1 MGKIR
6 ILEDKI
12 VNQIA
17 AGEVVERPAAVLKEL
32 IENSLDANARCIEVS
47 LERGGR
53 NLLAVADDGHGMDA
67 ADALMCLERH
77 GTSKIRD
84 ANDLY
89 KIASLGFRGE
99 AVPSIAAVSRF
110 NIVTRQHDSDVGTK
124 VVVEGGVIKARE
136 PVGCPIGTKISAGNL
151 FYNVPVRRKFLRTV
165 NTELSHCLEMVISQ
179 ALIRPDVD
187 WTVAHDGRVVL
198 RAPVAKSR
206 KERAATLLKGH
217 GRALVP
223 VSFES
228 GELSV
233 EALISPV
240 GVHQGGAKGSL
251 YLYVNGRY
259 VRDPLIRKAVR
270 EAYRHIVPKGR
281 FPVVVMEITLPPD
294 EVDVNIHPTKVEV
307 RFQNGRDMVR
317 AVSEGLREGLQQ
329 HGIRRPVERTKA
341 SASTF
346 HAEVNLQNELGLS
359 PKLSAIEYPS
369 VQRDEPG
376 PIIRES
382 MADEVH
388 AKVAP
393 IESPSQ
399 LDKVEAEELNE
410 VTPATETQQIV
421 SSPNS
426 LLPVPRFQDLM
437 VVGQLLG
444 TYVVCEGGGEL
455 ILIDQHAAHERVT
468 LHKLMQNPNTHL
480 GGTQQLLTPEIID
493 ISLGKAALLEENLHL
508 LSEYGLEL
516 EPYGSGSF
524 AVRGVP
530 TALGKV
536 NVEQLVHDVVGGLS
550 RGRGGDAVRD
560 LAESILATMSCHGS
574 VRAHQKL
581 NTYEMQLL
589 LKGLDDVD
597 FSVCAHGRPVAIR
610 ISEAELEKRF
620 HRS

>member
-32 IENSLDANARCIEVS
+32 IENSLDANARCVEVS

-53 NLLAVADDGHGMDA
+53 NLLEVADDGHGMDS
-67 ADALMCLERH
+67 ADAMMCLERH

-110 NIVTRQHDSDVGTK
+110 NIITRQHDSDIGTK
-124 VVVEGGVIKARE
+124 VVVEGGVIKGRE
-136 PVGCPIGTKISAGNL
+136 PVGCPIGTIVSARNL
-151 FYNVPVRRKFLRTV
+151 FFNVPVRRKFLRTV

-187 WTVAHDGRVVL
+187 WTVVHDGKVTL

-233 EALISPV
+233 DALISPV
-240 GVHQGGAKGSL
+240 GVHQGAARGSL

-281 FPVVVMEITLPPD
+281 FPVVVMEIKLPPD
-294 EVDVNIHPTKVEV
+294 QVDVNIHPTKVEV

-317 AVSEGLREGLQQ
+317 AVSEGLREGLQG
-329 HGIRRPVERTKA
+329 HGIRRPVEPAKQPKPDLGE
-341 SASTF
+341 
-346 HAEVNLQNELGLS
+346 HAGLQSKLALS
-359 PKLSAIEYPS
+359 PAERPVELLASSSRIVVDVKAPVEWEEATLPPKFS
-369 VQRDEPG
+369 EP
-376 PIIRES
+376 
-382 MADEVH
+382 
-388 AKVAP
+388 VA
-393 IESPSQ
+393 
-399 LDKVEAEELNE
+399 AEEPHGNQVRSADLRVANN
-410 VTPATETQQIV
+410 A
-421 SSPNS
+421 SPNHPDS
-426 LLPVPRFQDLM
+426 LLPVARFQDLL

-444 TYVVCEGGGEL
+444 TYLVCEGGGEL

-468 LHKLMQNPNTHL
+468 LHKLMQNPSSHL
-480 GGTQQLLTPEIID
+480 GGTQQLLSPEIIE

-516 EPYGSGSF
+516 EPYGAGSF

-536 NVEQLVHDVVGGLS
+536 DVEQLVHDVVGGLS

-560 LAESILATMSCHGS
+560 LAESVLATMSCHGS
-574 VRAHQKL
+574 VRAHQRL
-581 NTYEMQLL
+581 NHFEMQLL
-589 LKGLDDVD
+589 LEGLDEVD

-610 ISEAELEKRF
+610 IPESELEKRF